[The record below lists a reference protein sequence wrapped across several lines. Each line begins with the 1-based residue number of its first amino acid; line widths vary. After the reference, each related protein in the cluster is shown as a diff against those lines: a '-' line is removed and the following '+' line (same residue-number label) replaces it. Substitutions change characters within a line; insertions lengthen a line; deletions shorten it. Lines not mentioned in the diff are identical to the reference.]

1 MDLGQVDA
9 LVSFIGL
16 ASQTAGAA
24 LLILLF
30 RLLGNLA
37 RRRAYFAV
45 WSNAWVVLTLA
56 LAALLARTLPIL
68 NGLANYGWWPDLCEF
83 IYQTG
88 KILFFFLLLSGALR
102 YSRGFPARHWYRY
115 GYLLA
120 LTYAGVSFASS
131 DGVRGLLL
139 WQVPVAIFCCSY
151 AAWLLL
157 TLPRTRRS
165 LGSNTVGGVLALL
178 VLVWL
183 GYGYV
188 FATAPPPEVFSTSF
202 AGVLSRANAY
212 MDLVL
217 QVVLAYGMVRVLLED
232 SKHETEAAYIE
243 LEIAHQRLLTESL
256 KDSLTGVFNRHAF
269 TEGIGL
275 ESARSSFGA
284 IALFDLDNLKQV
296 NDSAGHGAGD
306 ALLQHFVAVLRAS
319 LRPSDKLYRWGGD
332 EFLLVMPRATADNAM
347 ERIAGVMTIAPALQH
362 NGKELVLSASV
373 GCADYVSG
381 AQMET
386 AINKADE
393 LMYEHKRQRKRQAV
407 GSPDDPGDIPAN

>member
-16 ASQTAGAA
+16 ASQTAAAA

-30 RLLGNLA
+30 QLLGNLA
-37 RRRAYFAV
+37 RRRAYFSV
-45 WSNAWVVLTLA
+45 WANAWVVLTLA
-56 LAALLARTLPIL
+56 LGALLVRTFPVLD
-68 NGLANYGWWPDLCEF
+68 GLANYGWWHGLCEF
-83 IYQTG
+83 IYQAG

-102 YSRGFPARHWYRY
+102 YSRGLPIRHWYRY

-120 LTYAGVSFASS
+120 LAYALISFGFS
-131 DGVRGLLL
+131 DRIRDMLL
-139 WQVPVAIFCCSY
+139 WQVPVAIGCCGF

-157 TLPRTRRS
+157 ALPTARRS
-165 LGSNTVGGVLALL
+165 LGSRTVGGVFALL

-183 GYGYV
+183 IYGFV
-188 FATAPPPEVFSTSF
+188 FATAPPAELFATSF
-202 AGVLSRANAY
+202 AGILSRANAY
-212 MDLVL
+212 VDLLL
-217 QVVLAYGMVRVLLED
+217 QIVLAYGMVRVLLED

-256 KDSLTGVFNRHAF
+256 KDTLTGVFNRHAF
-269 TEGIGL
+269 TEGMGL
-275 ESARSSFGA
+275 ENARGSFGA

-296 NDSAGHGAGD
+296 NDSAGHAAGD
-306 ALLQHFVAVLRAS
+306 ALLRHFVEVLRAS

-347 ERIAGVMTIAPALQH
+347 ERITGVLAIAPTLQQ
-362 NGKELVLSASV
+362 NKIELELSVSV

-381 AQMET
+381 AQMES

-393 LMYEHKRQRKRQAV
+393 LMYEQKRQRKHP
-407 GSPDDPGDIPAN
+407 GSNNPGSVPAS